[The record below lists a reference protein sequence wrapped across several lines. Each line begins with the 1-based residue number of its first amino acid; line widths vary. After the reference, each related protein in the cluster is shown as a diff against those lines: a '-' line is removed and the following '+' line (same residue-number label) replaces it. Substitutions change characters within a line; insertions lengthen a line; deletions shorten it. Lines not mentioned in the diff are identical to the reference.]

1 MGKRRKAAKSKST
14 ENASIARRQM
24 QVKLQKQRQ
33 EVKQSYETETVY
45 GSIGIADE
53 QKPKSGAE
61 TIKSTLLVVI
71 NCLI

>member
-1 MGKRRKAAKSKST
+1 
-14 ENASIARRQM
+14 M

-33 EVKQSYETETVY
+33 EVKQSYETGTVY

-71 NCLI
+71 ICLI

>member
-1 MGKRRKAAKSKST
+1 
-14 ENASIARRQM
+14 M

-53 QKPKSGAE
+53 QKPKSGTE
-61 TIKSTLLVVI
+61 TIKSTPLVVI
-71 NCLI
+71 ICLI